1 MIIYIINQNCTD
13 MVLRFFQRWE
23 QVERKKKFI
32 SKAGI
37 IMILRKEKNSQP
49 TIKPNFISGA
59 LIPYLHGHVKY
70 FLNRDSGNSFFRPV
84 HSVEKE
90 FVDYRPKILILYW
103 RGKNFIIYV

>member
-1 MIIYIINQNCTD
+1 MIIYIFSQNYED
-13 MVLRFFQRWE
+13 MVLKFFQRLGSGT
-23 QVERKKKFI
+23 QKKFI
-32 SKAGI
+32 SKAGDFI
-37 IMILRKEKNSQP
+37 ILRKEENSQP

-70 FLNRDSGNSFFRPV
+70 FLNRDSGNSFFLPV
-84 HSVEKE
+84 LFAEKE

>member
-1 MIIYIINQNCTD
+1 MIIYILNQNFAD
-13 MVLRFFQRWE
+13 MVLRFFQRLGSGT
-23 QVERKKKFI
+23 QKKFNSNEGNFI
-32 SKAGI
+32 
-37 IMILRKEKNSQP
+37 ILRKEENSQP

-84 HSVEKE
+84 HSAEKE
-90 FVDYRPKILILYW
+90 FVDHRPKILILYW

>member
-1 MIIYIINQNCTD
+1 MIIYILNQNYVD
-13 MVLRFFQRWE
+13 MVLRFFQRWGPGT
-23 QVERKKKFI
+23 QKKFI

-37 IMILRKEKNSQP
+37 FMILRKEENSQP

-84 HSVEKE
+84 HSAEKE
-90 FVDYRPKILILYW
+90 FVDHRPNILILYW

>member
-1 MIIYIINQNCTD
+1 MGACGTQ
-13 MVLRFFQRWE
+13 
-23 QVERKKKFI
+23 KKFI
-32 SKAGI
+32 SKAVI
-37 IMILRKEKNSQP
+37 FMILRKEENSQP

-84 HSVEKE
+84 HSAEKK
-90 FVDYRPKILILYW
+90 FVDHRPKILILYW